1 MYGLYGLNHHTVEIS
16 GGVTEAGRTDE
27 RKGKMEL
34 LNFWSGS
41 SWVSQQLLIIA
52 IDSLACVLIG
62 RVHFVSNKCFPWSH
76 SNSSRLLLNSSAALE
91 LRSSHHRVP
100 KMRLLVALELTRGAG
115 NKFLLDKMYVAR
127 IFCKKNGSNRSFL
140 PRMVVQTFYSR
151 L

>member
-1 MYGLYGLNHHTVEIS
+1 MYGLYGLNHRTMEIS

-27 RKGKMEL
+27 RKGKIEL

-62 RVHFVSNKCFPWSH
+62 RVHFVSNKCFPWFH

-100 KMRLLVALELTRGAG
+100 KDEAPGGSGVDQRGWKQVFIG
-115 NKFLLDKMYVAR
+115 QNVCGKDILQ
-127 IFCKKNGSNRSFL
+127 KNGSNCSFL